1 MALKR
6 YGVRVPA
13 APPLFPYR
21 TISHGVLFVHSNM
34 VIIYLEGNSFT
45 HVMTLY

>member
-1 MALKR
+1 
-6 YGVRVPA
+6 
-13 APPLFPYR
+13 
-21 TISHGVLFVHSNM
+21 VLFVHSNM